1 VWTFGVISSVR
12 KRRGDSL
19 EARNISENIAASLQQ
34 FLSNLVNDW
43 DKRCLVRVTAK
54 PSASRCRFLSM

>member
-1 VWTFGVISSVR
+1 VWTFGVISSLR

-19 EARNISENIAASLQQ
+19 EARNMSENIDASLQQ

-43 DKRCLVRVTAK
+43 IRG
-54 PSASRCRFLSM
+54 